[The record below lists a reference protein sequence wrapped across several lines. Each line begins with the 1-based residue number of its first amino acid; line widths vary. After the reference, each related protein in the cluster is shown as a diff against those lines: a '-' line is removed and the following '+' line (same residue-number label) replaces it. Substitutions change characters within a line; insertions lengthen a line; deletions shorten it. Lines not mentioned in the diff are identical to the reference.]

1 MLTNNIEIQRIK
13 DEEIP
18 GLPFETVS
26 WSWHRMDGAMEKMAS
41 LCDESKAVSDL
52 GSPGVVQVS
61 DTFNELRYTL
71 SPPEIQRYRRLGQE
85 AAEAVEAVCR
95 DFEPGDT
102 ELHIAAA
109 LAYRC
114 RKLNIL
120 PLVDWSLETIRSFV
134 TWTGLMRLPG
144 GLRDD

>member
-1 MLTNNIEIQRIK
+1 MVK
-13 DEEIP
+13 
-18 GLPFETVS
+18 
-26 WSWHRMDGAMEKMAS
+26 
-41 LCDESKAVSDL
+41 
-52 GSPGVVQVS
+52 VS

-95 DFEPGDT
+95 DFEPGDS
-102 ELHIAAA
+102 ELHNAAA

-120 PLVDWSLETIRSFV
+120 PLVDLV
-134 TWTGLMRLPG
+134 AG
-144 GLRDD
+144 DDKIGRYLDGANEATRRTER